1 MFEQDY
7 IMRMIKEMVRAL
19 LKLLFDIDT
28 DTPSAELIEDYNAR
42 NNLIVLTD
50 MIDDGDINNA
60 ENKLYESISDSN
72 MLDLKVGILFYS
84 YLNDKDDEFLQKNNF
99 SRDEVEMG
107 IRTLAS
113 KYDVSDISSL
123 F

>member
-7 IMRMIKEMVRAL
+7 VMRMIKEMIRAL
-19 LKLLFDIDT
+19 LKLLFDIDS
-28 DTPSAELIEDYNAR
+28 DTPSAELIQDDNAK
-42 NNLIVLTD
+42 NHLITLTD
-50 MIDDGDINNA
+50 MIDAGNINMA
-60 ENKLYESISDSN
+60 ENELYRTISDNN

-84 YLNDKDDEFLQKNNF
+84 YLNNKDDEFLQKNHF

-107 IRTLAS
+107 IRNLAA
-113 KYDVSDISSL
+113 KFKVSDISNL